1 MSLESCGAEAPRLM
15 TERTRS
21 ALRPALKQSR
31 EPQCPLCVPDT
42 PVGLCVILESE
53 MNADLKG
60 SLLANIR
67 MLIPPRS
74 DLPGVSAWLAS
85 PPPQP

>member
-21 ALRPALKQSR
+21 ALRAALNQSR
-31 EPQCPLCVPDT
+31 EPQCPLSVPDT
-42 PVGLCVILESE
+42 PVGLCVTLESE

-67 MLIPPRS
+67 RLIPPLS

>member
-21 ALRPALKQSR
+21 ALRPASNQSR

-67 MLIPPRS
+67 RLIAPLS